1 MGEAAKKEEVEKP
14 KEAAAAEEK
23 KKDDKPKEVGGGGG
37 GEKPK
42 DGEEEEKKKED
53 APPPPP
59 PEEVEMR
66 VYMHCEGCARKVKK
80 ILRRFDGVEDV
91 IADSKAHK
99 VLVKG
104 KKAAADPMKVVERV
118 QKKTGRKVELLSPMP
133 PPPEVEEKKEDE
145 AEKKK
150 DDEKKAEPEPPKPE
164 EKKEPPVIAVV
175 LKVHMHCEA
184 CAEGIKKR
192 ILKMKGVQSVEPDL
206 KASEVTVKGVFE
218 ESKLAEYVY
227 KRTGKHAAVVKSEPA
242 PAPEGGGG
250 DKDGKEEEEK
260 KDGGEKNEEKKD
272 GGDGD
277 GDKKDEAGDKDK
289 DPAASL
295 YMHYPRFPFAGGYYQ
310 PPAYPPPPG
319 YPYAYQP
326 AYPPPF
332 YAPPHHLHQ
341 QQPMAPQI
349 FSDENPNACSVM

>member
-1 MGEAAKKEEVEKP
+1 MG
-14 KEAAAAEEK
+14 
-23 KKDDKPKEVGGGGG
+23 
-37 GEKPK
+37 
-42 DGEEEEKKKED
+42 
-53 APPPPP
+53 
-59 PEEVEMR
+59 M
-66 VYMHCEGCARKVKK
+66 
-80 ILRRFDGVEDV
+80 
-91 IADSKAHK
+91 
-99 VLVKG
+99 
-104 KKAAADPMKVVERV
+104 
-118 QKKTGRKVELLSPMP
+118 
-133 PPPEVEEKKEDE
+133 
-145 AEKKK
+145 
-150 DDEKKAEPEPPKPE
+150 
-164 EKKEPPVIAVV
+164 AV
-175 LKVHMHCEA
+175 HA
-184 CAEGIKKR
+184 
-192 ILKMKGVQSVEPDL
+192 GVQSVEPDL

-250 DKDGKEEEEK
+250 DKAAKEEEKKDAGGAGSEEKKDGKEEEEK